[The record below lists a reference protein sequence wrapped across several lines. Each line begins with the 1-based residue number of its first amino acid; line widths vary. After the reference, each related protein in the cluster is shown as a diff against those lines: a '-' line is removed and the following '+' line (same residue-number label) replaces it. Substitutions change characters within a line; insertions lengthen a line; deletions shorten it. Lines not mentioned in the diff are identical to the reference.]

1 MGKKKDNPTAEW
13 MGNDLSNDRAYTFVI
28 KRLEFLCR
36 KSFRYDIWQ
45 KRSKI
50 GAKDCPVCSENFYY
64 LKPES
69 HHYPLT
75 LFDIVD
81 NILQHHIEENDL
93 DDCTEFELC
102 DEIMNKHFR
111 NQVDFVVLCKQ
122 CHEKYHDHVPD
133 VVTAMPKAQ
142 QKQKAEVQN
151 YFNKDISSSARNTSE
166 EVKEELESIPI
177 PPPPSTPANV
187 IMEITDGIDELNIVV
202 ENSEPEIT

>member
-1 MGKKKDNPTAEW
+1 MAKKAKKENPTAEW
-13 MGNDLSNDRAYTFVI
+13 MGNDLSSEKVYTFVI
-28 KRLEFLCR
+28 KRLEFLVR

-50 GAKDCPVCSENFYY
+50 GAKDCPVCKENFYY

-75 LFDIVD
+75 LFDVVD

-93 DDCTEFELC
+93 DECTEFELC
-102 DEIMNKHFR
+102 DEIMNKHFT
-111 NQVDFVVLCKQ
+111 NQVDFIVLCKQ

-142 QKQKAEVQN
+142 QEQKAEVQN
-151 YFNKDISSSARNTSE
+151 YFNKDISSSAQNSSE
-166 EVKEELESIPI
+166 EEKELKSIPV
-177 PPPPSTPANV
+177 PPPPSNV

>member
-1 MGKKKDNPTAEW
+1 MAKKKDNPTAEW
-13 MGNDLSNDRAYTFVI
+13 MGNDMSSEKVYTFVI
-28 KRLEFLCR
+28 KRLEFLVR

-50 GAKDCPVCSENFYY
+50 GAKDCPVCEENFYY

-102 DEIMNKHFR
+102 DEIMNKHFT

-142 QKQKAEVQN
+142 QKQKAEVKN
-151 YFNKDISSSARNTSE
+151 YFNKDISSASE
-166 EVKEELESIPI
+166 EEKKLNSTSL
-177 PPPPSTPANV
+177 PPPPKNV
-187 IMEITDGIDELNIVV
+187 VMEITDGIDELSDTKK
-202 ENSEPEIT
+202 E